1 MNQAFALKCK
11 LVALQHIPRTTMVI
25 KKSIVRRY
33 LILSVLAS
41 TLPVLSIG
49 LLYDRFTSNAL
60 EQLLGEKISTHLTAT
75 TNRLSSYLEARR
87 YQLETLANYPG
98 VAGFATAKKGNVD
111 SEVAAVL
118 QIESDL
124 PDLYGILFFDADGH
138 LQRAV
143 PGQAAAGPP
152 YWADRPFE
160 TEQLPMTVLGETQV
174 IGPMPA
180 ANGDPG
186 WLLVRHPMRTR
197 QADHVTG
204 YIALHVRLASLT
216 EQLGAN
222 AIAGTLQTLLRTPV
236 GNFNA
241 TGQATEVHGKLIAG
255 PEILPGWGSMLEVES
270 TGVLKSF
277 VLEQRALLLAV
288 LVSTALIVFLFIRL
302 SRQLRLR
309 IDLLLSGAAAISSG
323 QLDHRIAEQGND
335 EIASVSHAFNAMS
348 GRLQEY
354 LERAVRMEKLAVLG
368 EFATGIAHEIRNPL
382 AAIKT
387 SVQALARREQDPKRT
402 QLLTEM
408 EREID
413 RLARV
418 VSDLVDFGRPRPPL
432 FGLMPVHELFRRIS
446 MIIEPEARARNIH
459 FSCQGNPDL
468 ELWADPDHL
477 QQIILNLTLNAVQ
490 ATPAGGAVVLRA
502 SIIAG
507 RAAIEVSDTGC
518 GIPTELLQ
526 RVSDPFFTTK
536 TKGVG
541 LGLSISRQLCELNAG
556 EMAIDSA
563 PGHGTVVRV
572 LFPLAKAINHVDPL
586 DH

>member
-1 MNQAFALKCK
+1 M
-11 LVALQHIPRTTMVI
+11 II
-25 KKSIVRRY
+25 EKSIVRRY
-33 LILSVLAS
+33 LILSVVAS

-75 TNRLSSYLEARR
+75 TNRLGSYLEARR

-98 VAGFATAKKGNVD
+98 VAGYATAKKGDVD
-111 SEVAAVL
+111 NEVAAVL

-124 PDLYGILFFDADGH
+124 PDLYGILFFDADGQ
-138 LQRAV
+138 LQRVV

-160 TEQLPMTVLGETQV
+160 TERLPITALGETQL
-174 IGPMPA
+174 IGPKPA

-186 WLLVRHPMRTR
+186 WLLVRYPLRAR
-197 QADHVTG
+197 QSDHVTG

-222 AIAGTLQTLLRTPV
+222 AVAGTLQTLLRTPV

-241 TGQATEVHGKLIAG
+241 TGQATVVRGNLMAG

-288 LVSTALIVFLFIRL
+288 LVSTALIIFLFVRL
-302 SRQLRLR
+302 SRHLRLR

-323 QLDHRIAEQGND
+323 QLDHRIAEQGDD

-418 VSDLVDFGRPRPPL
+418 VSDLVDFGRPRSPL
-432 FGLMPVHELFRRIS
+432 FGLMPVHELFRRIA
-446 MIIEPEARARNIH
+446 MIIEPEARARKLH

-502 SIIAG
+502 SVVAG
-507 RAAIEVSDTGC
+507 RVAIEISDTGC
-518 GIPTELLQ
+518 GIPAELLQ

-541 LGLSISRQLCELNAG
+541 LGLSISRQLCELNGG
-556 EMAIDSA
+556 EMTIDSA
-563 PGHGTVVRV
+563 PGQGTVVRI
-572 LFPLAKAINHVDPL
+572 LFPLAKVLNHVDHL